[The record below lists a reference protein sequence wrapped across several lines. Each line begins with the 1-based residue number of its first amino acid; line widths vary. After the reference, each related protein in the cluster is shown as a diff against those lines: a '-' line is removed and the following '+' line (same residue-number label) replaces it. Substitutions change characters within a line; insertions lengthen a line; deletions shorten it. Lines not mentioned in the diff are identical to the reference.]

1 MKKIMMTSI
10 FLLSNLVF
18 AGQFKEAVFA
28 GGCFWCLE
36 EPFEKLD
43 GVKAVVSGYIGGT
56 SKDPTYEN
64 YGKGGHIEAIK
75 IIYNPSKVSYE
86 KLLDVF
92 WKQIDPTDVGGQFV
106 DRGYEYSS
114 AIFYF
119 NNEQKKLAEQS
130 KEKLNKRGV
139 YEKPIITPI
148 SKATTFYNA
157 EEYHQDYYKKNSF
170 KYKYYR
176 GRSGRDEFLDKIWG
190 EKRGDK
196 GVKELKKQLT
206 ELQYKVTQEN
216 FTETPFKNEYWDN
229 KRDGIYVDLIS
240 GEVLFSSKDKYKS
253 GTGWPTFSKP
263 IQEEAVVEKKDN
275 TLFTKRTEIRSKKG
289 NNHIGHVFND
299 GPEPNGLRYCMNSAA
314 LKFIPLESFEKEGYG
329 EWKKLF

>member
-1 MKKIMMTSI
+1 M
-10 FLLSNLVF
+10 
-18 AGQFKEAVFA
+18 
-28 GGCFWCLE
+28 
-36 EPFEKLD
+36 
-43 GVKAVVSGYIGGT
+43 
-56 SKDPTYEN
+56 
-64 YGKGGHIEAIK
+64 
-75 IIYNPSKVSYE
+75 
-86 KLLDVF
+86 
-92 WKQIDPTDVGGQFV
+92 
-106 DRGYEYSS
+106 
-114 AIFYF
+114 
-119 NNEQKKLAEQS
+119 
-130 KEKLNKRGV
+130 
-139 YEKPIITPI
+139 
-148 SKATTFYNA
+148 
-157 EEYHQDYYKKNSF
+157 
-170 KYKYYR
+170 
-176 GRSGRDEFLDKIWG
+176 
-190 EKRGDK
+190 
-196 GVKELKKQLT
+196 KKQLT

-314 LKFIPLESFEKEGYG
+314 LKFIPLESLEKEGYG